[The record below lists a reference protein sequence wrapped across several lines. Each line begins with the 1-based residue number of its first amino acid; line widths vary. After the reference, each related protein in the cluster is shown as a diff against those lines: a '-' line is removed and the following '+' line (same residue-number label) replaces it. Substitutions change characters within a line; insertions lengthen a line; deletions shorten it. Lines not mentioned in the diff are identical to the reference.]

1 MSNLQKYLLWFHG
14 SNLSSTSLVSQHKD
28 RFKIL
33 RPSLFSDHFFT
44 GLVESN
50 ENYVGNSKIKKQNQ
64 TVMQGTQM
72 QLLLN

>member
-1 MSNLQKYLLWFHG
+1 MSNLQRYLLRFHG
-14 SNLSSTSLVSQHKD
+14 SNLSSASLVSQHKD

-33 RPSLFSDHFFT
+33 KPSLFLDHFIT

-50 ENYVGNSKIKKQNQ
+50 ENYVRNSDIKKQNQ
-64 TVMQGTQM
+64 TVIQGTQM